1 ISAGATFYANF
12 TDQCLVSC
20 PSAPEE
26 IYAYNRPLWAPPPF
40 VLAPGGHGGCC
51 VAAVGGGVC
60 GHGGGAAGVARVAEL
75 WKCSAGRHQRQSAG
89 HGNQPPLRADRAAEC
104 GQWS

>member
-26 IYAYNRPLWAPPPF
+26 IYAVNNPLWAPPTF

-60 GHGGGAAGVARVAEL
+60 GHGGGGGGGAPRAGLLEG
-75 WKCSAGRHQRQSAG
+75 SAGGPPRQSAG
-89 HGNQPPLRADRAAEC
+89 HGNQHHLRADRAAEC